1 MHPVLRRG
9 LPWITLTDC
18 SLRGRSADRP
28 ALSLTPAVR
37 LILIK
42 FYKMADASTSCSRR
56 SSSSRHSIPMQEVL
70 RMLADS
76 DEELSDVEFESE
88 TDEESRDVLQTTET
102 VEARSNNQ
110 DTTSVFDW
118 HES

>member
-1 MHPVLRRG
+1 
-9 LPWITLTDC
+9 
-18 SLRGRSADRP
+18 
-28 ALSLTPAVR
+28 
-37 LILIK
+37 
-42 FYKMADASTSCSRR
+42 
-56 SSSSRHSIPMQEVL
+56 MQEVL